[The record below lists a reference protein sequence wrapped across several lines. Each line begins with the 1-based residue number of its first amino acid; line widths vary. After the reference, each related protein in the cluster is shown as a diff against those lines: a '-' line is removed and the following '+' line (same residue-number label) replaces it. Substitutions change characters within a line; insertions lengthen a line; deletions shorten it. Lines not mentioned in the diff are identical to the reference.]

1 MALIGN
7 WTGKNLELGRRRM
20 GAKLAKLGRM
30 EMKLKRLIY
39 RVSTKKLPS
48 LFFGNNSLKSSPN
61 FKTVLDLQ
69 FWPSRSLDIGVRTHQ
84 GSFSVF
90 TFFKK
95 LYRLSRFDHSSGL
108 SKPQINI
115 SYYFLKY
122 FPHKSPN
129 F

>member
-69 FWPSRSLDIGVRTHQ
+69 FWPSRSLG
-84 GSFSVF
+84 
-90 TFFKK
+90 K
-95 LYRLSRFDHSSGL
+95 L
-108 SKPQINI
+108 SKIKTVKHMEFSICWKKIKVSKNA
-115 SYYFLKY
+115 
-122 FPHKSPN
+122 
-129 F
+129 